1 MLPYNT
7 PSTIIEDYLY
17 GSSFLDYSKFRLQ
30 KMGRSFLADKD
41 PLCDDFHMKR
51 AKWRVKSGKVV
62 GEFTKKFMA
71 IQNDGFETY
80 FSRIPRRA
88 TKRTARKQ
96 IFKFNR
102 DERARWQTQRRP
114 KPQPL
119 PQPGTLQQQPLR
131 PPATTA
137 TPDRRPTEQPW
148 LLETAG
154 APAAASTSSAAAET
168 AAQTEAGSQ
177 TASEEVLR

>member
-7 PSTIIEDYLY
+7 PSAIIEDYLY

-41 PLCDDFHMKR
+41 PLCDDFHLKR
-51 AKWRVKSGKVV
+51 AKWRVKIGKVV

-88 TKRTARKQ
+88 SKRAARKA
-96 IFKFNR
+96 IFKFNK
-102 DERARWQTQRRP
+102 DERSRWQTQRRP
-114 KPQPL
+114 RPQPAPQSGPLLQQPL
-119 PQPGTLQQQPLR
+119 PA
-131 PPATTA
+131 PATTEQQ
-137 TPDRRPTEQPW
+137 PTERPR
-148 LLETAG
+148 LLATASAPTATG
-154 APAAASTSSAAAET
+154 AAT
-168 AAQTEAGSQ
+168 AATEAATQIEAGSEA
-177 TASEEVLR
+177 ASQEVLR